1 MVTPGAVKVQEAPLE
16 IGNILTLL
24 ITTQNWIKLLFPRD
38 IMMRF
43 ILLITAQQQK
53 KRLAILEVIQVWEG
67 TIYIVGVIHR
77 PTEEATILTIS

>member
-1 MVTPGAVKVQEAPLE
+1 MVMQELVKVQEVPLE

-24 ITTQNWIKLLFPRD
+24 ITTQNWIKLLFPRGF
-38 IMMRF
+38 MMRF
-43 ILLITAQQQK
+43 ILLIIVQQQK
-53 KRLAILEVIQVWEG
+53 KQLAIAEVIQVWEV